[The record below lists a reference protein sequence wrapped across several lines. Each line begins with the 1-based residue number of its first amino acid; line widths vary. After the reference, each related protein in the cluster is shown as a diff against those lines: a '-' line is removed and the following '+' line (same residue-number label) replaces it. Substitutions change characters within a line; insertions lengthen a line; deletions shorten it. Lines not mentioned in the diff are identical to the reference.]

1 MKEAGD
7 SSPYIPTLQWVFTTP
22 NGSNNQDYLCTYTL
36 GIEHAG
42 TVKRGKDRDKETNQG
57 QPETRALLE
66 KVEKEM
72 KKTRGVSHP
81 EKFEARDP
89 DRHIETISFCCFL
102 G

>member
-1 MKEAGD
+1 M
-7 SSPYIPTLQWVFTTP
+7 
-22 NGSNNQDYLCTYTL
+22 CTYTL

-72 KKTRGVSHP
+72 KKTRGTSHL
-81 EKFEARDP
+81 EKFEARAQSP
-89 DRHIETISFCCFL
+89 RRTQQRLYSFVVC
-102 G
+102 